1 MNIINHAL
9 IPIDFD
15 FVELLASL
23 RRFFVY
29 PGPKGS
35 EEPSP
40 DLSGRARRSQNQ
52 FTPLGAGVNL
62 LIFKRLGMNGK

>member
-40 DLSGRARRSQNQ
+40 DLSGQARRSQNQ
-52 FTPLGAGVNL
+52 FTAA
-62 LIFKRLGMNGK
+62 

>member
-1 MNIINHAL
+1 MNHSYTL
-9 IPIDFD
+9 IDFD

-29 PGPKGS
+29 PDPKGS

-40 DLSGRARRSQNQ
+40 D
-52 FTPLGAGVNL
+52 
-62 LIFKRLGMNGK
+62 